1 MLKEYNPDFKATIK
15 QGYAKQSFLAL
26 IGFELTEIELGH
38 IEGRLVIEKK
48 HQQQY
53 GNLHG
58 GLIATLADT
67 VAGYA
72 AFTAVPSGH
81 GVVTGELKVSY
92 FEPGY
97 GEAVLAIGKVVRQ
110 GRKINFCEAELW
122 AERGTDRV
130 LIAKAS
136 ATMITVQPQK
146 TN

>member
-1 MLKEYNPDFKATIK
+1 MLKEYNPHFKETIL
-15 QGYAKQSFLAL
+15 QGYKKQHFLGL
-26 IGFELTEIELGH
+26 IGFELSKIELGH
-38 IEGRLVIEKK
+38 IERLMVIEQK

-72 AFTAVPSGH
+72 AFTAVAPGH

-92 FEPGY
+92 FEPGF
-97 GEAVLAIGKVVRQ
+97 GDKVLAIGKVVRQ
-110 GRKINFCEAELW
+110 GRKINFCEAEIW
-122 AERGTDRV
+122 VMRGEEKV

-136 ATMITVQPQK
+136 ATMITVQPRK
-146 TN
+146 